1 MSPSVVYTLVGAMPK
16 KEELAKIKQEY
27 EDITSKLNDL
37 NSDELFEVTGG
48 INLINLNDR
57 NNEHVSF
64 IDSDDYEEHITYE
77 E

>member
-1 MSPSVVYTLVGAMPK
+1 MAKT

-37 NSDELFEVTGG
+37 NSDELLEVTGG

-57 NNEHVSF
+57 NIEHVSF